1 MAVVRRDKRAVR
13 KPVAEGA
20 RSVDHFAVGGT
31 EFVRL
36 AIPLVPPLP
45 AALTAAEREV
55 VALILD
61 GKSNAAIAK
70 ARGVAVR
77 TVANQVASILRK
89 LDVESRSAL
98 IARLTQ
104 AATTGSRLD

>member
-1 MAVVRRDKRAVR
+1 M
-13 KPVAEGA
+13 
-20 RSVDHFAVGGT
+20 GGT

-36 AIPLVPPLP
+36 TIPLVPPLP
-45 AALTAAEREV
+45 ATLTAAECDV

-89 LDVESRSAL
+89 LEVESRSAL
-98 IARLTQ
+98 IARLAQ
-104 AATTGSRLD
+104 AATSTPRAD